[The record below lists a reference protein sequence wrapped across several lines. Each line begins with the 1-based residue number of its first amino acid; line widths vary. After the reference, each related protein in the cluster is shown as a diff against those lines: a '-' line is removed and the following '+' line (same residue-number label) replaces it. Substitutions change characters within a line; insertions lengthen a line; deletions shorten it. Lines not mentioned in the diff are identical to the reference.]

1 MRDYQEEQPWL
12 PFSEALLEWD
22 DDFHELMLQDQL
34 RMAAYR
40 KAIEETVCPGDV
52 VLDLGTGTGIL
63 SLWALQAGASRVYG
77 IDLSAPVLARAV
89 ERMEQAGLADRFVP
103 INQLSFD
110 VSLPERVDVL
120 ISEIMGNMADNE
132 DFQPILRDA
141 IPRFLKAGGRV
152 LPQSTAT
159 YLVPVAARQAH
170 RSLVEREVS
179 TLSPKYSMERL
190 CREKGIRSPFNI
202 YYDTILPRRTYL
214 SRARC
219 LYRYQGEWEQP
230 PCYSVDVPYPVHKA
244 EWMTGFKAYFV
255 AQLSPSVTLDISGD
269 DIGGGATSAS
279 WKHAYL
285 PIEHP
290 LQVAEGDTVSVRFSR
305 FYPDAGA
312 RFRQVYR
319 WQGEV
324 LRAGNVIAQFDQ
336 CMDESLTVSPEVV
349 SG

>member
-40 KAIEETVCPGDV
+40 KAIEETVRPGDV
-52 VLDLGTGTGIL
+52 VLDLGAGTGIL

-89 ERMEQAGLADRFVP
+89 ERMAQAGLADRFVP

-110 VSLPERVDVL
+110 VSLPEPVDVL

-141 IPRFLKAGGRV
+141 IQRFLKPGGRV

-159 YLVPVAARQAH
+159 YLVPVAARSAH
-170 RSLVEREVS
+170 RRLVEREVS
-179 TLSPKYSMERL
+179 TLSSRYSMEAL

-202 YYDTILPRRTYL
+202 YYDTIVPRSTYL
-214 SRARC
+214 SQARC

-230 PCYSVDVPYPVHKA
+230 PCYSVGVQYSVDKA
-244 EWMTGFKAYFV
+244 ELMTGFKAYFV
-255 AQLSPSVTLDISGD
+255 ARLSPSVILDISGD
-269 DIGGGATSAS
+269 DIGGGTTSAS

-290 LQVAEGDTVSVRFSR
+290 ILVAEGDTVSMRFSR
-305 FYPDAGA
+305 FYPETGV
-312 RFRQVYR
+312 RFRQIYR

-324 LRAGNVIAQFDQ
+324 LSDGVAIAQFDQ
-336 CMDESLTVSPEVV
+336 CMDESLAAAPDIV